1 MRRVRP
7 RKTRRASMR
16 RGLATYLRLSSTEGT
31 GSGAGRRPRFLLSGD
46 NPLHGEGAIAKV
58 AHDAFA
64 LDRPPGPQR
73 RTGSATYR
81 AADGPPFLFADRLAS
96 DKQFGSGRSAAL
108 AELRHPDGHVAVAF
122 ELVGHYDR
130 DALFCPLRA
139 EQILA
144 VVWRVQP
151 AVRGYARRHEWA

>member
-1 MRRVRP
+1 
-7 RKTRRASMR
+7 MR
-16 RGLATYLRLSSTEGT
+16 RGLATYLRLSSPEET

-46 NPLHGEGAIAKV
+46 NPLHGEGAIAEV

-81 AADGPPFLFADRLAS
+81 AADGPPFPLPSSA
-96 DKQFGSGRSAAL
+96 KQAGRVHSAAL
-108 AELRHPDGHVAVAF
+108 AELRHPDGDVALAF

-151 AVRGYARRHEWA
+151 AVGGHARRHEWA

>member
-1 MRRVRP
+1 MRRGRP

-46 NPLHGEGAIAKV
+46 IPLLGE
-58 AHDAFA
+58 DAAPDSTQYATA

-81 AADGPPFLFADRLAS
+81 AADGPPFLLPDR
-96 DKQFGSGRSAAL
+96 SG
-108 AELRHPDGHVAVAF
+108 AEG
-122 ELVGHYDR
+122 GGT
-130 DALFCPLRA
+130 
-139 EQILA
+139 
-144 VVWRVQP
+144 
-151 AVRGYARRHEWA
+151 RGQEKPKKRGRRGV

>member
-7 RKTRRASMR
+7 RRHEGPQCGEA
-16 RGLATYLRLSSTEGT
+16 LRLTCGFPLRRELE
-31 GSGAGRRPRFLLSGD
+31 AGPGGGLVSCCLEKTPFMGRARTHD
-46 NPLHGEGAIAKV
+46 I

-81 AADGPPFLFADRLAS
+81 AADGPPFPLPSSA
-96 DKQFGSGRSAAL
+96 KQVGSGHSAAL
-108 AELRHPDGHVAVAF
+108 AELRHPNGDVALAF
-122 ELVGHYDR
+122 ELVGHYHR

-144 VVWRVQP
+144 VVWRIQP
-151 AVRGYARRHEWA
+151 AVGGYARRHEWA

>member
-46 NPLHGEGAIAKV
+46 NPLQGEDTAAGSTQYAT
-58 AHDAFA
+58 A

-73 RTGSATYR
+73 RTGSANYR
-81 AADGPPFLFADRLAS
+81 AADGPPFSFCRRALGIGWPHERSREAQETRQEGRAEVAQGKAGREEGQEARQQLYRVA
-96 DKQFGSGRSAAL
+96 GGRS
-108 AELRHPDGHVAVAF
+108 LRT
-122 ELVGHYDR
+122 
-130 DALFCPLRA
+130 
-139 EQILA
+139 
-144 VVWRVQP
+144 
-151 AVRGYARRHEWA
+151 